1 MHVEILHADAVT
13 PSGVIADSYILIED
27 ERIQS
32 VDRWSGASHRHE
44 AQVVDARG
52 LVASPG
58 WIDIQ
63 INGGFGM
70 YFTEQPETIWEV
82 AARLPRY
89 GTTGF
94 LPTIVSAPLDIY
106 ERAIQVLRQGPPAGW
121 RGAVPLG
128 LHFEGPFLNPGKK
141 GAHNPAFLRVP
152 DLGAVRDW
160 SRDNGVLLVTLAPEL
175 PGALDLS
182 RALIERGVIVSAGHS
197 AATCDQAEAAFAAG
211 LRGGTHL
218 YNAMPTLDHRA
229 PGLTGALLD
238 HPETT
243 IGLIVDGVHVHP
255 RMVSLAWRAK
265 GANRVALITDAMAAL
280 GQPPGRYLFSG
291 QVNRVDQTSARL
303 EDGTLAGSILTQEQA
318 LRNVMSFCKVSPAD
332 VIPALTQT
340 PADLLGVV
348 HKGRLAPGFDADLTL
363 VDSEGSVRFTLVG
376 GRILHSAKMT

>member
-1 MHVEILHADAVT
+1 MHIEILHADALT
-13 PSGVIADSYILIED
+13 PSGVIGDSHIVIED
-27 ERIQS
+27 GRIQS
-32 VDRWSGASHRHE
+32 VDRWSGASHRPE
-44 AQVVDARG
+44 AQVIDARG

-128 LHFEGPFLNPGKK
+128 LHFEGPFLNPAKK
-141 GAHNPAFLRVP
+141 GAHNPAFLRAP
-152 DLGAVRDW
+152 DLRDVRDW
-160 SRDNGVLLVTLAPEL
+160 RRDNGVLLVTLAPEL
-175 PGALDLS
+175 PGALELS

-197 AATCDQAEAAFAAG
+197 AATCDQAEAGFAVG
-211 LRGGTHL
+211 LRAGTHL
-218 YNAMPTLDHRA
+218 YNAMPALDHRA

-238 HPETT
+238 HPEIVT
-243 IGLIVDGVHVHP
+243 GLIVDGIHVHP
-255 RMVSLAWRAK
+255 RMVSLAWRLK

-280 GQPPGRYLFSG
+280 GQPPGRCVFSS
-291 QVNRVDQTSARL
+291 QVNVVDQTSARL
-303 EDGTLAGSILTQEQA
+303 GDGTLAGSILTQEQA
-318 LRNVMSFCKVSPAD
+318 LRNVMSFCKVSAAD

-340 PADLLGVV
+340 PADLLRVV
-348 HKGRLAPGFDADLTL
+348 SKGRLAPGFDADLTL
-363 VDSEGSVRFTLVG
+363 MDSEGSVRFTLTC
-376 GRILHSAKMT
+376 GRILCSA